1 MENSAW
7 CRHLMNYALDV
18 IAYALYAMCLI
29 WTGCVSGDVLL
40 DSYSGNIHT
49 IVCGSRPSLYTS
61 LLL

>member
-1 MENSAW
+1 
-7 CRHLMNYALDV
+7 MNYALDV